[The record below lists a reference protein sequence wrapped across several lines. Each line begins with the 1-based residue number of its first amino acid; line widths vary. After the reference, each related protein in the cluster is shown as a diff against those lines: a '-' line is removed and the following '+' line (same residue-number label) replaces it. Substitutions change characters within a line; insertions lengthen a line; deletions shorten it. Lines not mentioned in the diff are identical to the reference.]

1 MSSIGMLANFPTRL
15 LARSTN
21 SEQPPL
27 NHTLPYIN
35 AHGYMTKGHGVR
47 WYPRVTV
54 VILGWCQEDEAVRK
68 LVDKHGDKSWVLVA
82 SFLPNR
88 TGKQIR
94 ERWHNQLD
102 PMIMKGPDPPVVPRR
117 ARI

>member
-1 MSSIGMLANFPTRL
+1 MRARHSPAPTSD
-15 LARSTN
+15 RST
-21 SEQPPL
+21 S
-27 NHTLPYIN
+27 Y
-35 AHGYMTKGHGVR
+35 
-47 WYPRVTV
+47 
-54 VILGWCQEDEAVRK
+54 QEDEAVRK

-102 PMIMKGPDPPVVPRR
+102 PNIMKGTSQAAPLRNPFDREMCSTPMS
-117 ARI
+117 ARCWSRLCLRELCEG